1 MEVNVHGGKV
11 KDRKGIIVALLII
24 SIIVFLPT
32 LFFTKSLSGKT
43 VGGSSGQGNYTKNLK
58 YELNANKTGYILTEF
73 NGSTEEVVIPPT
85 YKDLPVFKIGE
96 GVFFNND
103 KITSVVIP
111 DSVTIIGKYAFYGCS
126 RLTAVTLGDGIDR
139 IEFGAFYYCS
149 LLTSITIPKSVTSIG
164 DRGFYHCSSLTSV
177 TIGNG
182 VTSIGN
188 WAFENCSSLETINYK
203 GTKEQWDAISKGTDW
218 NYNTGSYTINYNYV
232 EN

>member
-32 LFFTKSLSGKT
+32 LFFTKSLSGNT

-58 YELNANKTGYILTEF
+58 YELNADKTGYILTEF

-85 YKDLPVFKIGE
+85 YKGLPVFKIGE
-96 GVFFNND
+96 GAFFDND

-111 DSVTIIGKYAFYGCS
+111 DSVTSIGDRAFYGCNK
-126 RLTAVTLGDGIDR
+126 LTDVTLGNGTDR

-149 LLTSITIPKSVTSIG
+149 SLTSITIPKSVTSVG
-164 DRGFYHCSSLTSV
+164 GYAFYGSASL
-177 TIGNG
+177 I
-182 VTSIGN
+182 
-188 WAFENCSSLETINYK
+188 INYK
-203 GTKEQWDAISKGTDW
+203 GSKDQWGSISKDYYW
-218 NYNTGSYTINYNYV
+218 NVNMGNYTINYNYY
-232 EN
+232 

>member
-43 VGGSSGQGNYTKNLK
+43 VGGSSGQGEYTKNLK
-58 YELNANKTGYILTEF
+58 YELNADKTGYILTEF
-73 NGSTEEVVIPPT
+73 NVGTEEIIIPPT

-96 GVFFNND
+96 GAFFNND

-111 DSVTIIGKYAFYGCS
+111 DSVTIIGDRAFFDCG
-126 RLTAVTLGDGIDR
+126 
-139 IEFGAFYYCS
+139 
-149 LLTSITIPKSVTSIG
+149 
-164 DRGFYHCSSLTSV
+164 SLTSV
-177 TIGNG
+177 TIPDS
-182 VTSIGN
+182 VTYFGDY
-188 WAFENCSSLETINYK
+188 AFHNCSSLKTINYK
-203 GTKEQWDAISKGTDW
+203 GSKKQWASISKGYEW
-218 NYNTGSYTINYNYV
+218 NYYTGSYTINYNYV

>member
-1 MEVNVHGGKV
+1 MIWRSNGAAKQNLNFGVTNMEVNVHGGKV

-58 YELNANKTGYILTEF
+58 YELNANKTGYILTVV

-96 GVFFNND
+96 GAFFNND

-111 DSVTIIGKYAFYGCS
+111 DSVTIIGDRAFYACNKLS
-126 RLTAVTLGDGIDR
+126 DVTLGNGTDR
-139 IEFGAFYYCS
+139 IGRWAFYNCTS
-149 LLTSITIPKSVTSIG
+149 LTSIIIPDSVTSIG
-164 DRGFYHCSSLTSV
+164 SHAFYTCTSLK
-177 TIGNG
+177 
-182 VTSIGN
+182 
-188 WAFENCSSLETINYK
+188 TINYK
-203 GTKEQWDAISKGTDW
+203 GCQEQRDMINKDIYW
-218 NYNTGSYTINYNYV
+218 NYNTGEYTINYNYV